1 MEDSGQHKRLRLD
14 WRVLTVAKDA
24 DYPEENQDVVRVD
37 DEHGAAAIADGVTSS
52 LFARQWATILVDAAT
67 SAMPVPNDREAL
79 ARWLAEHR
87 AAWSRQIDVSRLAW
101 FQKAKLREGAFST
114 LLAIRLVPPDEA
126 TPEDEPTWRLRGL
139 AIGDSCLFLVRA
151 GKVLR
156 KFPIQTSLEL
166 QSDPVVLGSV
176 NLNRDELLEF
186 RRLDEPCQA
195 GDLMVL
201 CTDAVADWAL
211 RLEESGNP
219 PEWETYWDMDAPA
232 WREKILSLRAER
244 EIRCDDT
251 TLLLLRIIDSALCA
265 ESALCAGLPTPHIP
279 GPEVSSSEGNAT
291 LQSEASG
298 SEGDLRSADRRDQE
312 TRAER
317 GPEPP
322 PVSPSA
328 SPAEDWVRKIKSL
341 SEQTADGLAQGLA
354 RGMERIKQARQAAQ
368 SKLKDYLD
376 RFREDDR

>member
-1 MEDSGQHKRLRLD
+1 
-14 WRVLTVAKDA
+14 
-24 DYPEENQDVVRVD
+24 
-37 DEHGAAAIADGVTSS
+37 VTSS
-52 LFARQWATILVDAAT
+52 LFAGQWAKILVDAAT
-67 SAMPVPNDREAL
+67 SAMPDPNDREAL

-114 LLAIRLVPPDEA
+114 LLAIRLVPPDE
-126 TPEDEPTWRLRGL
+126 TTREDQPAWRLRGL
-139 AIGDSCLFLVRA
+139 AIGDSCLFLVRG

-156 KFPIQTSLEL
+156 KFPIQTSAEL

-176 NLNRDELLEF
+176 DLNRDELLEF
-186 RRLDEPCQA
+186 HRLDEPCQA
-195 GDLMVL
+195 GDLAVL

-219 PEWETYWDMDAPA
+219 PAWETYWDMDAPV
-232 WREKILSLRAER
+232 WRERVLSLRAER

-251 TLLLLRIIDSALCA
+251 TLLLMRIVDSALCA
-265 ESALCAGLPTPHIP
+265 DNALSAGIALCAGLPTPHTDR
-279 GPEVSSSEGNAT
+279 PEVSSSEKDAA

-298 SEGDLRSADRRDQE
+298 NEGDLRSADRRGQE
-312 TRAER
+312 TCAER

-322 PVSPSA
+322 PVPSSD
-328 SPAEDWVRKIKSL
+328 SPAEDWVRKIKSF
-341 SEQTADGLAQGLA
+341 SEQAADGLAQGLA
-354 RGMERIKQARQAAQ
+354 RGMERIKQARHAAQ